1 MRPNRKSQFFLLFVI
16 MTKYSK
22 WLGYNIIIR
31 MVNALEVEIYADVLF
46 FVNFMID
53 LMLLSLT
60 AFFMKKEVKKR
71 RLLLSS
77 VFGALF
83 AVIIFYIS
91 LQSILNIVFLLLSSS
106 LMIRILF
113 PYKNLRIFI
122 KSLFVFFIISFIFG
136 GAANAFYYLSP
147 SGIVSINNGIVY
159 LNISL
164 VSLLFFAGIAYFLS
178 IMLSKVLSSAS
189 LVSLYANVIIEV
201 ENTSVKAVGFTDT
214 GNGLVD
220 VISGIPVIIAEF
232 DTVKDLIPNQLWSLY
247 DGSSLNP
254 DFSSYSYNNFYK
266 RFRAISYKGVWK
278 NGNLL
283 YCFKPDS
290 VKVTTKDGITYNNQ
304 ALIGVTNE
312 KLSITSEYTVLL
324 NPQIFYNKEGHQNEY
339 KIKGIH

>member
-1 MRPNRKSQFFLLFVI
+1 
-16 MTKYSK
+16 
-22 WLGYNIIIR
+22 

-77 VFGALF
+77 AFGALF
-83 AVIIFYIS
+83 AVLLFYIGLHIAFS
-91 LQSILNIVFLLLSSS
+91 VLSSCIMILILFS
-106 LMIRILF
+106 FGNIRIF
-113 PYKNLRIFI
+113 M
-122 KSLFVFFIISFIFG
+122 KSLFVFFVISFIFG
-136 GAANAFYYLSP
+136 GIVQAFYTLSP
-147 SGIVSINNGIVY
+147 NGIVWINNGIIY
-159 LNISL
+159 LDISL
-164 VSLLFFAGIAYFLS
+164 FSLILFALIAYILS
-178 IMLSKVLSSAS
+178 ILLSKLFSNAS
-189 LVSLYANVIIEV
+189 LTSLYANVLIEV

-232 DTVKDLIPNQLWSLY
+232 DTVKNLIPKELWGLL
-247 DGSSLNP
+247 DGNNLNP
-254 DFSSYSYNNFYK
+254 DFSNYSYNSFYK
-266 RFRAISYKGVWK
+266 RFRAIPYKGVWK

-283 YCFKPDS
+283 YCFKPDA
-290 VKVTTKDGITYNNQ
+290 VRVTTKEGITYNNQ

-312 KLSITSEYTVLL
+312 KLSITSEYTMLL